1 MSLIGC
7 RCKHSNVFSRAVL
20 IGREASI
27 QYIATVTNGF
37 LLPCIDLKELQN
49 AGGQS
54 GGATPVSIPNTEVKP
69 SSADGTSWVTF
80 WESRTLPALNSQRE
94 TPGSPTIPGVFLV
107 LRSHQC
113 LIQYCSSYGQ
123 IFLKFHLT

>member
-80 WESRTLPALNSQRE
+80 WESRTLPALILRRE
-94 TPGSPTIPGVFLV
+94 TPGPQPAGGFLV
-107 LRSHQC
+107 SDEP
-113 LIQYCSSYGQ
+113 Y
-123 IFLKFHLT
+123 LTRRED

>member
-80 WESRTLPALNSQRE
+80 WESRTLPALNFAKK
-94 TPGSPTIPGVFLV
+94 TPGSPTLPGVF
-107 LRSHQC
+107 
-113 LIQYCSSYGQ
+113 SY
-123 IFLKFHLT
+123 FHWCDPT